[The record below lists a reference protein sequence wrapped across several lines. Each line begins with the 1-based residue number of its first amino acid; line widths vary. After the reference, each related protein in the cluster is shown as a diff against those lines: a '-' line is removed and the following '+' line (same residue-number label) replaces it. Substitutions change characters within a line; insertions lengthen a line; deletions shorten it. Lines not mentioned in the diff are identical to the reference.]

1 MSIDTRS
8 TPSRQHVWQMF
19 DRIAHR
25 YDFLNH
31 TLSLGIDYHWRRQLA
46 EKLPAQ
52 ADLKLLD
59 LATGT
64 ADVLIELCQHNSGIQ
79 SALGLDLSEQML
91 AKGRDKIQALPIK
104 HRAELKL
111 GDACQIPLENATY
124 DVITMAFGIRNVLD
138 VDLCMREMMRV
149 LTPGG
154 RVLILEFSLPP
165 QALMRQSYLL
175 YLRHILPQIGGLI
188 SGDGAAY
195 RYLNETIETFPCG
208 QDFCDRLIAAGF
220 KNVGYTPLSLG
231 IASIYQ
237 GDKPF

>member
-1 MSIDTRS
+1 MSTETRS

-31 TLSLGIDYHWRRQLA
+31 TLSMGIDYHWRRQMA
-46 EKLPAQ
+46 EKLPPR

-64 ADVLIELCQHNSGIQ
+64 ADVLIELCQQNQGIQ

-91 AKGRDKIQALPIK
+91 AKGREKIQALSIRQ
-104 HRAELKL
+104 RAELKH
-111 GDACQIPLENATY
+111 GDACQIPLENAAF

-138 VDLCMREMMRV
+138 VDLCLREMMRV
-149 LTPGG
+149 LAPGG
-154 RVLILEFSLPP
+154 RTLILEFSLPP
-165 QALMRQSYLL
+165 QTLMRNAYLL
-175 YLRHILPQIGGLI
+175 YLRHLLPQIGALI

-195 RYLNETIETFPCG
+195 RYLNQTIETFPCG

-220 KNVGYTPLSLG
+220 KNVGYTPLTFG

>member
-1 MSIDTRS
+1 MSTDTR
-8 TPSRQHVWQMF
+8 TAPSRQHVWQMF

-46 EKLPAQ
+46 EKLPAR

-64 ADVLIELCQHNSGIQ
+64 ADVLIELCQQNSGIQ

-91 AKGRDKIQALPIK
+91 AKGREKIQALPLK
-104 HRAELKL
+104 SRAELKH
-111 GDACQIPLENATY
+111 GDACQIPVEDSAY

-138 VDLCMREMMRV
+138 VDLCLREMLRV
-149 LTPGG
+149 LAPGG
-154 RVLILEFSLPP
+154 RALILEFSLPP
-165 QALMRQSYLL
+165 QPLMRSSYLL

-195 RYLNETIETFPCG
+195 RYLNQTIESFPCG
-208 QDFCDRLIAAGF
+208 QDLCDHLIAAGF
-220 KNVGYTPLSLG
+220 KDVAFTPLSLG